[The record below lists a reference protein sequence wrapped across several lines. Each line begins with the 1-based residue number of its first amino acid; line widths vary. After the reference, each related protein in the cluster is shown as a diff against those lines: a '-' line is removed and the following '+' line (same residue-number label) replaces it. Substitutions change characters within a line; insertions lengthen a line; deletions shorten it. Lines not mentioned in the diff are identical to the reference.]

1 MSEEKKHCLERRK
14 VPEEVAGAKKRRTYS
29 GSFKAT
35 VVREYLRDKKSLV
48 SIAEQYGLHPNQIK
62 NWSSI
67 LLRRAGEVLD
77 DKRKNR
83 KKGAGGDSGSR
94 PPDPV

>member
-1 MSEEKKHCLERRK
+1 MSEEKKHCLKKRK
-14 VPEEVAGAKKRRTYS
+14 EPEEVAGAKKRRTYS
-29 GSFKAT
+29 GTFKAG
-35 VVREYLRDKKSLV
+35 VVREYLKDKKGLV
-48 SIAEQYGLHPNQIK
+48 SLAEQYGLHPNQIK

-83 KKGAGGDSGSR
+83 KKGGRGR
-94 PPDPV
+94 Q